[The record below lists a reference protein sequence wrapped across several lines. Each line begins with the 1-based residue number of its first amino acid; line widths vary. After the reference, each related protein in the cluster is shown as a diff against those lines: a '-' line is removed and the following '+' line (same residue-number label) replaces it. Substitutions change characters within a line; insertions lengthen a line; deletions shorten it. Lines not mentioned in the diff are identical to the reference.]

1 MLEMRSSAVLSALSV
16 WTVDNKWIIAV
27 RTAEENLSNVR
38 VALPPDFITTV
49 CLNQEWRASLWSQH
63 TVTCVR

>member
-38 VALPPDFITTV
+38 VALPPEI
-49 CLNQEWRASLWSQH
+49 
-63 TVTCVR
+63 VRVAGGIIADLKRG